1 MIVEDHP
8 LVIEGLRKVFEAE
21 ENIEIYG
28 IASTESEFKTLFSLF
43 DKGIVLLDIKLKGC
57 SGIDLCKIIKDS
69 KKDVEVVVLSTFD
82 QDFYVRSMLENG
94 AISYLLKDSSPETIV
109 NAVYNASNGIST
121 HSLSI
126 KNLINTPKEQTI
138 ILSKREIE
146 VLKLISEGNT
156 NQQIAEKLCLS
167 PLTIDSHRKNMILK
181 FKVQNTA
188 SLIKEA
194 SQGGWID

>member
-1 MIVEDHP
+1 
-8 LVIEGLRKVFEAE
+8 
-21 ENIEIYG
+21 
-28 IASTESEFKTLFSLF
+28 
-43 DKGIVLLDIKLKGC
+43 
-57 SGIDLCKIIKDS
+57 
-69 KKDVEVVVLSTFD
+69 
-82 QDFYVRSMLENG
+82 MLENG

-109 NAVYNASNGIST
+109 NAVYNAANGIST